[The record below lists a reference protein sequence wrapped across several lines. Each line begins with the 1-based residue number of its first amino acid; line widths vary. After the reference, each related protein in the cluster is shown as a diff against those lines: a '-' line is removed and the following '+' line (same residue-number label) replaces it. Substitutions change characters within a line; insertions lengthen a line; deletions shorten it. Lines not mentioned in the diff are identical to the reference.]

1 MLDCVFV
8 FAIKPANLLLLGDD
22 SAQLLGL
29 RVERTRFFLIALA
42 ALLAGAAVSV
52 SGLIGFVGLVVP
64 HFIRLLIGD
73 DYRYLLPISMLGGG
87 VLVVFADTA
96 ARVWFT
102 PVELPVGIL
111 LACIGAPFFLYL
123 LKKKGRG

>member
-1 MLDCVFV
+1 MSLF
-8 FAIKPANLLLLGDD
+8 FAIKPSNLLLLGDE

-52 SGLIGFVGLVVP
+52 GGLIGFVGLVVP

-73 DYRYLLPISMLGGG
+73 DYRYLLPISMLGGRACG
-87 VLVVFADTA
+87 LCRYSGTGLVYT
-96 ARVWFT
+96 
-102 PVELPVGIL
+102 G
-111 LACIGAPFFLYL
+111 
-123 LKKKGRG
+123 

>member
-1 MLDCVFV
+1 
-8 FAIKPANLLLLGDD
+8 
-22 SAQLLGL
+22 
-29 RVERTRFFLIALA
+29 
-42 ALLAGAAVSV
+42 
-52 SGLIGFVGLVVP
+52 
-64 HFIRLLIGD
+64 
-73 DYRYLLPISMLGGG
+73 GGG

-123 LKKKGRG
+123 LKKKTTQLK

>member
-1 MLDCVFV
+1 MF

>member
-1 MLDCVFV
+1 MPLFFCHQ
-8 FAIKPANLLLLGDD
+8 AGKSSLLGDE